1 MATSV
6 TTCFVPA
13 ATTAAVAV
21 IASILWNFDTH
32 YRSIG
37 SWGGGGMGYGP
48 PASVGTA
55 LANKKYERFSVAIQ
69 GDGDFMYSP
78 GALWTAAHH
87 QIPLLMVMHN
97 NRAYHQELMHIQRMG
112 NRRNR
117 GIDRAHIGTAL
128 DDPAIDYATL
138 ARSMGWYAE
147 GPIENPNDLEP
158 ALARAKAVVKRGE
171 PALVDVVTQPR

>member
-87 QIPLLMVMHN
+87 QIP
-97 NRAYHQELMHIQRMG
+97 
-112 NRRNR
+112 
-117 GIDRAHIGTAL
+117 
-128 DDPAIDYATL
+128 
-138 ARSMGWYAE
+138 SFW
-147 GPIENPNDLEP
+147 
-158 ALARAKAVVKRGE
+158 
-171 PALVDVVTQPR
+171 